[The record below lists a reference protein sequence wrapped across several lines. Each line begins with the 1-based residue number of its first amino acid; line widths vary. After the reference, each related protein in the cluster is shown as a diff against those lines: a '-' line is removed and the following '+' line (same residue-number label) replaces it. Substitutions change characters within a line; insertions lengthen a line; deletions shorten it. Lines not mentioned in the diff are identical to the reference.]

1 MAQPP
6 TLPLSALPI
15 SLHADHVR
23 VQLRVVPRGGRDAV
37 DGVID
42 GADGPRLKLR
52 VRQAAEDG
60 KANAAVIRLLAE
72 AWGLP
77 AARLRLVSGL
87 SARNKSVAV
96 TGEPTVVAHA
106 LRLWFEGQSFK
117 GSP

>member
-6 TLPLSALPI
+6 ALPM
-15 SLHADHVR
+15 SLYGDHVR
-23 VQLRVVPRGGRDAV
+23 VQIRVVPRGGRDAV
-37 DGVID
+37 DGLID

-52 VRQAAEDG
+52 VREAAENG
-60 KANAAVIRLLAE
+60 KANATVIRLLAE
-72 AWGLP
+72 VWGLP

-96 TGEPTVVAHA
+96 TGEPEAVAHA

-117 GSP
+117 GLPKGSP